1 MSERGGTVDW
11 FLSTQGRITRI
22 VVGSLLIIIGL
33 GIIGGIFGVV
43 LLLLGAVPIASAA
56 YGTFLLAPFFGRG
69 IRGEREGGAPTD
81 EEPEPEEDEEDDGEA
96 REDESG
102 QEQGGSRRGEEE
114 SEEPQEQ
121 LEKDA
126 PGDTTATRD
135 QDAGDGR
142 RDRASS
148 GGGGE
153 ESGDDAEDRPASSRG
168 GDTRPMRA
176 ERPSDQG
183 PRTKDLRAEDPG
195 SSGESG

>member
-1 MSERGGTVDW
+1 MSDRGGTVDW

-33 GIIGGIFGVV
+33 GIIGGIFGIV

-81 EEPEPEEDEEDDGEA
+81 EEPEPEEDEDDDGEA

-148 GGGGE
+148 GGGAE
-153 ESGDDAEDRPASSRG
+153 ESGDDAEE
-168 GDTRPMRA
+168 RPMRA
-176 ERPSDQG
+176 ERPADQG

-195 SSGESG
+195 SSGGSG